1 VITAYLTR
9 TQGGYRTLER
19 HDGVTRNGTAIR
31 AVLDPELVSRVA
43 VAKELERAER
53 ASVAAIVTAAGTQDW
68 T

>member
-1 VITAYLTR
+1 VISHYLIR
-9 TQGGYRTLER
+9 TPTGRKVVER
-19 HDGVTRNGTAIR
+19 HDSVTRDGTAIR

-53 ASVAAIVTAAGTQDW
+53 ASVAAIVTAVGTQDW